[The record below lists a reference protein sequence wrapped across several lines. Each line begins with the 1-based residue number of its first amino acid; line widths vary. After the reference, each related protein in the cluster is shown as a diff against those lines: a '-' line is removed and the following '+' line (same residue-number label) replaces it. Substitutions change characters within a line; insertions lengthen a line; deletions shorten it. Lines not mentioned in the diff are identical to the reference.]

1 MCMYII
7 GGVFLLSI
15 RGRNRGSKQASNEGR
30 KEGRNEEVGI
40 VNRMCVSIYSLSCN
54 IYIYVYAQ
62 LQILCTAQLAGHV
75 FVSPDFGALFL
86 T

>member
-30 KEGRNEEVGI
+30 KEEKRWALLTE
-40 VNRMCVSIYSLSCN
+40 CVCLYTLSLA
-54 IYIYVYAQ
+54 IYISMCMPSYKSYVQRNSRGTY
-62 LQILCTAQLAGHV
+62 LLVLTLV
-75 FVSPDFGALFL
+75 LFF
-86 T
+86 